1 LFCCFVD
8 TNIQPYFE
16 LANFFKDI
24 FQLFSKTLIIIENK
38 TAANSTYAPLKRAH
52 SCITVSTNLF
62 IQYVFIDLYSSFLTP
77 AAIISNHF
85 LLSVR
90 CRVFIVAFFVL
101 RNNAGGGV
109 QMIGSGVGGGG

>member
-1 LFCCFVD
+1 MH
-8 TNIQPYFE
+8 I
-16 LANFFKDI
+16 
-24 FQLFSKTLIIIENK
+24 
-38 TAANSTYAPLKRAH
+38 
-52 SCITVSTNLF
+52 TNLF

>member
-52 SCITVSTNLF
+52 SCITLILKHLIHVCYGLVVS
-62 IQYVFIDLYSSFLTP
+62 
-77 AAIISNHF
+77 
-85 LLSVR
+85 R
-90 CRVFIVAFFVL
+90 
-101 RNNAGGGV
+101 
-109 QMIGSGVGGGG
+109 